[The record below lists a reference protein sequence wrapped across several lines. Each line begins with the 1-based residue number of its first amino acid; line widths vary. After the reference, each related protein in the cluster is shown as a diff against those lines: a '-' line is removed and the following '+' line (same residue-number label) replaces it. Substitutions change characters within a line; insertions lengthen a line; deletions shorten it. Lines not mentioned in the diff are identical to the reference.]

1 MKDSQFH
8 GMEPHVAPLGRR
20 PLTIREMPW
29 VGVFGRRLAAAG
41 LTPNGISTLGM
52 LLAGLACALL
62 VTRGLG
68 WLGDVASFLVCA
80 LLVQG
85 RLFCNMMDGVVAVEC
100 GLKAKGG
107 DLFNEIPDR
116 LEDGLFLVGAG
127 YACGN
132 PELGWAAALLA
143 VFTAYIRAFGASLGQ
158 GQDFGGPCAKPQRMA
173 ILTAALILAAVA
185 RGLGWGFG
193 PLVPALWVLIV
204 GTALTVILRTVR
216 LYRRS

>member
-1 MKDSQFH
+1 MH
-8 GMEPHVAPLGRR
+8 CPGMDPNAATPGRR
-20 PLTIREMPW
+20 PLATREMPW
-29 VGVFGRRLAAAG
+29 VRALGRRLAAAG
-41 LTPNGISTLGM
+41 CTPNGISTFGV

-62 VTRGLG
+62 VTRGFG
-68 WLGDVASFLVCA
+68 WIGDVANLLLCA

-85 RLFCNMMDGVVAVEC
+85 RLLCNMMDGVVAVEC

-116 LEDGLFLVGAG
+116 LEDSLFLIGAG
-127 YACGN
+127 LACGR

-143 VFTAYIRAFGASLGQ
+143 VLTAYIRAFGASLGH

-173 ILTAALILAAVA
+173 ILTAALVLAAVA
-185 RGLGWGFG
+185 RGLGWGLD
-193 PLVPALWVLIV
+193 PLVPALWILVV
-204 GTALTVILRTVR
+204 GTGLTVVLRTAR